1 MLERL
6 DRSKLP
12 GTWLL
17 IGTDAIEQAHSLAHS
32 ILDTDKS
39 FHPDLAVCCPEGK
52 GALHSIASMRQLCE
66 SVPPITII
74 EHADRMLPT
83 SANALLKTFEE
94 PPPGAIILLT
104 TRHPYRLLPTVL
116 SRCRRIQ
123 LEPPHTKRHA
133 GLEDFLRHA
142 PFGDY
147 GLFQKE
153 LGILCK
159 QIEEHRATVERE
171 TLERLTFPEMTPHQK
186 DRVTKQAEGAG
197 TLAYL
202 HEVEQV
208 LEDLLLAQ
216 KDPAPA
222 EPKVSA
228 AWTSIQRH
236 SRLEPTLESC
246 LLSLTII

>member
-6 DRSKLP
+6 DRTKLP

-17 IGTDAIEQAHSLAHS
+17 IGTNAIEEAHKLARSLVDAS
-32 ILDTDKS
+32 T
-39 FHPDLAVCCPEGK
+39 DLAIFCPEGK
-52 GALHSIASMRQLCE
+52 AALHSIASMRQLCE
-66 SVPPITII
+66 SMPPVTII
-74 EHADRMLPT
+74 EYADRMLPT

-94 PPPGAIILLT
+94 PPPSAIILLT

-123 LEPPHTKRHA
+123 LEPPQTKRHA
-133 GLEDFLRHA
+133 GLETLLSHA

-153 LGILCK
+153 LGTLCK
-159 QIEEHRATVERE
+159 QIEEHRATIEKE
-171 TLERLTFPEMTPHQK
+171 TLERLSFPEMTPHQK
-186 DRVTKQAEGAG
+186 ERVTKQAEGAA

-222 EPKVSA
+222 EPKVSQ
-228 AWTSIQRH
+228 AWTAIQRH
-236 SRLEPTLESC
+236 SRLEPTLEGC
-246 LLSLTII
+246 FLSLRLV